1 MNKNVLLS
9 FMILCYLLPILF
21 VYYNYNS
28 NNSVS
33 KIDVTLR
40 SIRSLNKS
48 HIQLLEHMKYITLDI
63 IKNNYGIDEC
73 YIKMFFHYEPSTYHL
88 HIHFV
93 NIANY
98 DSLSSVEYSH
108 ELNSVIFNI
117 LICSDYYQ
125 LSIIHP

>member
-63 IKNNYGIDEC
+63 ILSLNHFFKF
-73 YIKMFFHYEPSTYHL
+73 YIYFLFF
-88 HIHFV
+88 
-93 NIANY
+93 
-98 DSLSSVEYSH
+98 
-108 ELNSVIFNI
+108 
-117 LICSDYYQ
+117 
-125 LSIIHP
+125 